1 MFRWA
6 SELLTPDRLS
16 EAHAG
21 YTGPMSSTLS
31 LPLQATD
38 TVVMLQAR
46 DALGTTALMASLLV
60 LAMFLAVLVILVFE
74 LRKVHVTL
82 KRSSDH
88 LQKRLDPIL
97 ERGLEVTANMEFI
110 SSAVRMDVQRV
121 SESVRSLSDRLQ
133 GASDR
138 MEERI
143 QEFNA
148 LMEVVQEEAEDVFI
162 GSAAAARG
170 VRAGARVFRGPEQVR
185 TEDDTADSEDAED
198 TPPQSLEQASAR
210 AHQAPEATPGRAGGT
225 GGSEASTMDS
235 QAGSS

>member
-1 MFRWA
+1 MP
-6 SELLTPDRLS
+6 PDWLS
-16 EAHAG
+16 DARGG
-21 YTGPMSSTLS
+21 YNGPMSLTLS
-31 LPLQATD
+31 MPLQAAD
-38 TVVMLQAR
+38 TIVMLQAR
-46 DALGTTALMASLLV
+46 DALGTTALVASLLV
-60 LAMFLAVLVILVFE
+60 LVMFLAVLVVLLFE

-138 MEERI
+138 MEERV

-148 LMEVVQEEAEDVFI
+148 LMEVVQAEAEDVFI

-170 VRAGARVFRGPEQVR
+170 VRAGARVLHGPEQVR
-185 TEDDTADSEDAED
+185 PADDRAASEDAED
-198 TPPQSLEQASAR
+198 TPPQYVQPASAEE
-210 AHQAPEATPGRAGGT
+210 HQAPEAAPGRVGGTAGGV
-225 GGSEASTMDS
+225 GS

>member
-1 MFRWA
+1 
-6 SELLTPDRLS
+6 
-16 EAHAG
+16 
-21 YTGPMSSTLS
+21 MSPTLS
-31 LPLQATD
+31 MPLQAAD

-46 DALGTTALMASLLV
+46 DALGTTALVASLLV
-60 LAMFLAVLVILVFE
+60 LAMFLVVLVILVVE

-82 KRSSDH
+82 KVFSTH

-97 ERGLEVTANMEFI
+97 DRGLEVSANMEFI

-143 QEFNA
+143 QDFNA
-148 LMEVVQEEAEDVFI
+148 LMEVVQTEAEDVFI

-170 VRAGARVFRGPEQVR
+170 VRAGASVFGGPALSDDADSAAGSTDDAPPFGR
-185 TEDDTADSEDAED
+185 TEGEETKEIDD
-198 TPPQSLEQASAR
+198 
-210 AHQAPEATPGRAGGT
+210 
-225 GGSEASTMDS
+225 
-235 QAGSS
+235 QAGSA

>member
-1 MFRWA
+1 
-6 SELLTPDRLS
+6 
-16 EAHAG
+16 
-21 YTGPMSSTLS
+21 MSSTLS
-31 LPLQATD
+31 MPLQAAD

-46 DALGTTALMASLLV
+46 DALGTTALVASLVV
-60 LAMFLAVLVILVFE
+60 LAMFLAVLVVLVFE

-82 KRSSDH
+82 KRFSGH
-88 LQKRLDPIL
+88 FQKRLDPIL
-97 ERGLEVTANMEFI
+97 DRGLEVTANIEFI

-148 LMEVVQEEAEDVFI
+148 LMEVVQAEAEDVFI

-170 VRAGARVFRGPEQVR
+170 VRAGARVFRGPGQVR
-185 TEDDTADSEDAED
+185 PVVLDDDAAVLADAAGA
-198 TPPQSLEQASAR
+198 PPQPFEPAA
-210 AHQAPEATPGRAGGT
+210 AGTHQAPEAAPGGVGGT
-225 GGSEASTMDS
+225 GGGETDGAGS
-235 QAGSS
+235 QAGGA

>member
-1 MFRWA
+1 
-6 SELLTPDRLS
+6 
-16 EAHAG
+16 
-21 YTGPMSSTLS
+21 MSPTLS
-31 LPLQATD
+31 MPLQAAD

-46 DALGTTALMASLLV
+46 DALGTTALVASLLV
-60 LAMFLAVLVILVFE
+60 LAMFLAVLVVLVFE

-121 SESVRSLSDRLQ
+121 SESVRSLSDGLQ

-148 LMEVVQEEAEDVFI
+148 LMEVVQAEAEDVFI

-170 VRAGARVFRGPEQVR
+170 VRAGARVFRGPEQVGP
-185 TEDDTADSEDAED
+185 EDDTAALEDPED
-198 TPPQSLEQASAR
+198 TRQQPA
-210 AHQAPEATPGRAGGT
+210 APE
-225 GGSEASTMDS
+225 
-235 QAGSS
+235 

>member
-1 MFRWA
+1 M
-6 SELLTPDRLS
+6 LP
-16 EAHAG
+16 
-21 YTGPMSSTLS
+21 TLS
-31 LPLQATD
+31 MPLQAAD

-46 DALGTTALMASLLV
+46 DALGTTAFVASLLV
-60 LAMFLAVLVILVFE
+60 LATFLAVLVVLVFE

-97 ERGLEVTANMEFI
+97 KRGLEVTANMEFI

-121 SESVRSLSDRLQ
+121 SESVRSLSARLQ

-148 LMEVVQEEAEDVFI
+148 LLEVVQAEAEDVFI

-170 VRAGARVFRGPEQVR
+170 VRAGARVFGGPEQVGP
-185 TEDDTADSEDAED
+185 EDDTAALEDAED
-198 TPPQSLEQASAR
+198 TRQQPA
-210 AHQAPEATPGRAGGT
+210 APE
-225 GGSEASTMDS
+225 
-235 QAGSS
+235 